1 MIIGYSAWGFIGDG
15 VIDSPDGGRL
25 TRALFIENIIKDGHT
40 VIWLQQNRD
49 VNEYNEPLF
58 YSIKAMSYKDEQKKT
73 LCNVQYLD
81 EKFPQLD
88 VLFVEWRWPI
98 SGRNSGEIKDEK
110 NWTPDLE
117 RQTELINYYCNKNT
131 KIIIWD
137 KDEKMTGV
145 DEENILCRKQKV
157 QSNTLVTN
165 RPDVLV
171 LSPAL
176 YPHSILIERKTLLF
190 PCNLN
195 QIRSTKV
202 NSDIRFLLGYVGSQ
216 YERDEQ
222 VYKYINPFSFR
233 YPEQAIFAGNW
244 NKYPEKAARNEANF
258 PCIRFEDRVL
268 PKDMW
273 KIYKFCMTSL
283 LLCKSN
289 YAAHGHIT
297 QRIHEVAANGVIG
310 IGLKEQKGID
320 NFILHNISDAYD
332 LIECIDYLKN
342 LTIDKRQIILDE
354 QIELLQPFD
363 IKNVM
368 IEFKKYLQG

>member
-25 TRALFIENIIKDGHT
+25 TRALFIEHIIKEDHT

-49 VNEYNEPLF
+49 VDNHGEPLF
-58 YSIKAMSYKDEQKKT
+58 IGYRVPLYKNDEQKQM
-73 LCNVQYLD
+73 LCNIQYD
-81 EKFPQLD
+81 DKFPQLD

-98 SGRNSGEIKDEK
+98 PGRNSGEIKDKK

-117 RQTELINYYCNKNT
+117 RQTELINYYCNKST

-137 KDEKMTGV
+137 KDEKMTEL
-145 DEENILCRKQKV
+145 DEENIVCRKQKV
-157 QSNTLVTN
+157 QSNLLML
-165 RPDVLV
+165 RQKHLFV

-176 YPHSILIERKTLLF
+176 YPDSLIIDRKTLLF
-190 PCNLN
+190 PCDLSK
-195 QIRSTKV
+195 ICGTKV
-202 NSDIRFLLGYVGSQ
+202 NTDIQHLMGYVGSQ

-222 VYKYINPFSFR
+222 VYKYVNPFAFK
-233 YPEQAIFAGNW
+233 YPEQVVFAGNW
-244 NKYPEKAARNEANF
+244 NKYEEKAKRNNTNF
-258 PCIRFEDRVL
+258 PCIKFVDRVL

-273 KIYKFCMTSL
+273 KIYKFCLTSL

-289 YAAHGHIT
+289 YAAHCHIT
-297 QRIHEVAANGVIG
+297 QRIHEIAANGVIG

-320 NFILHNISDAYD
+320 KFILHNISDAYD
-332 LIECIDYLKN
+332 LIECVEYLKN
-342 LTIDKRQIILDE
+342 LTIDKRQTILDE
-354 QIELLQPFD
+354 QIERLQPFD

-368 IEFKKYLQG
+368 IEFNKILQG